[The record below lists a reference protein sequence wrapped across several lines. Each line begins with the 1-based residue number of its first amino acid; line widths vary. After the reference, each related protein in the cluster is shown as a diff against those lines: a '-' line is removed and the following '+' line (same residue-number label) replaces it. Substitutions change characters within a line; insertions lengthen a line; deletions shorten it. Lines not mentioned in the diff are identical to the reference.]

1 MVWRNGLRGL
11 VLAAMAGMAVFA
23 AAPARAQDSANLFR
37 GKTVRVIVG
46 TSAGGG
52 FDAYSRIIAE
62 HLAKHLP
69 GRPQVIVQNMAGA
82 GSLTAANYIANV
94 APKDGTV
101 IGAVNPLIVTNALFY
116 PERFKFDARK
126 VKWIGSALRET
137 HVATVGRKAQVQSFG
152 DLFHR
157 ELVVAGSG
165 GATNSYPLLLNAV
178 LGTRFK
184 VVSGYAGTAEGNL
197 AMERGEVDG
206 VGGITWASVKATEA
220 EALRDKNLRIL
231 VQYGLTKH
239 KELPDVPWVFDYAK
253 SDADRAA
260 LRLLLSTQEFGR
272 PYLVAEG
279 VPDRTV
285 TVLRAAFEET
295 MKSTDFRIE
304 AGRRGLDLDPATGA
318 EIQSIVENIYKTPP
332 PIIARV
338 RKILD
343 STGAN

>member
-1 MVWRNGLRGL
+1 LPGALIA
-11 VLAAMAGMAVFA
+11 VLAALTVL
-23 AAPARAQDSANLFR
+23 PAQAQDAANLFR
-37 GKTVRVIVG
+37 GKTVRLIVG
-46 TSAGGG
+46 ASAGGG

-62 HLAKHLP
+62 HLGEHLP
-69 GRPQVIVQNMAGA
+69 GRPTVIVQNMAGA

-101 IGAVNPLIVTNALFY
+101 IGAVNSLIVTNALFY
-116 PERFKFDARK
+116 PDRFKFDARK

-137 HVATVGRKAQVQSFG
+137 HVATVSRKSQVQSFSE
-152 DLFHR
+152 LFRR

-184 VVSGYAGTAEGNL
+184 VVSGYPGTAEGNL

-220 EALRDKNLRIL
+220 EALRDKTLRIL

-253 SDADRAA
+253 NDADRAA

-279 VPDRTV
+279 IPDATV
-285 TVLRAAFEET
+285 SVLRAAFDTT
-295 MKSTDFRIE
+295 MKSADFRAE
-304 AGRRGLDLDPATGA
+304 AGRRGLDLDPTTGA
-318 EIQSIVENIYKTPP
+318 QIQTIVDAIYKTPAP
-332 PIIARV
+332 VVARV
-338 RKILD
+338 RKVVD
-343 STGAN
+343 VTGSN